1 MKSHANK
8 LAVAVAACSLSLSGL
23 TQAQKLE
30 EVVVTAS
37 KVEASIQDTPIA
49 VTAFTQEALDSQLIN
64 DSSAMQFS
72 VPNLTQT
79 KGNFSGGDIRIR
91 GIGSGAVST
100 FGDSGVGIHV
110 NGIYQVATRIF
121 ETQFLDMERV
131 EVLRGPQGTLYG
143 RNTTGGVIN
152 LITAKADP
160 TEFSASLDGTVG
172 NYGANQGRFHVNAPL
187 SDTLAFRAAGMM
199 LNRDGFTEN
208 VFTGND
214 VDDRSLWSGRL
225 SFTWDAG
232 ENTQVNFM
240 YSLFEEDDSR
250 MRSQK
255 QACNR
260 DPAGILGCLPGNPTY
275 GVANTAGGISGSLMN
290 TIGVINTNVQSL
302 LALSDQL
309 GITGS
314 ASNLALLGPNVAAG
328 TTAFGPTDF
337 INDNNPD
344 DRRQV
349 NMDYEPTYFAEEEMF
364 QLQLVH
370 EEGDLTYSWSTG
382 YTENNY
388 SSTEDYEKG
397 VADSNWQPTL
407 DTFVDLGNATALSG
421 GQYQALLCGLAGVP
435 AAACGI
441 PGVTDIGVL
450 GPATGLNALAPFMVE
465 SVPGS
470 GVALWAGN
478 SALLG
483 GYGAGVPVLMP
494 DGSLVYASKNFGAD
508 ESMSDNEGWSHEFRV
523 QSNYDGNLNFMLG
536 AMNLDYQDR
545 NRYVVRST
553 GLSFPG
559 QVLPINPA
567 VFPAP
572 FGAANPHDE
581 VNPHM
586 QGYENDT
593 RLYELDAQALF
604 GELYYDVNED
614 LRLTFGARYSEEEK
628 KSKQRTIYVTFADL
642 PPLDPTNN
650 AYGFPKYDQ
659 EEFTWKM
666 NATYNMSNDTMVYG
680 TISSSFKSGGVNP
693 ISVDDDL
700 ADPAAGGDPANLG
713 FKPEFVDAFEIG
725 LKTTFMD
732 GAAQF
737 NGAFFFYDYKDM
749 QQSKIVSVTSLNQN
763 SDAEITGF
771 EGEFRWAATE
781 NLEVTAN
788 FGWVNAEIG
797 DYNTVDTANPNARGT
812 TEGVISV
819 NGINFIGMV
828 NPETGANDF
837 GNTVVDGQVVPVDFS
852 RCDQPAGFPCAG
864 YRQSLN
870 GNQIALTPEF
880 NYNIGLIY
888 RSEMAGM
895 PLAMQT
901 NYYWQDEMYTTNFNN
916 PGTKIEDWSMWN
928 ANARLMGED
937 WYAEVWVR
945 NILDDDNITGGYL
958 TTSVSSLFTNQFI
971 LEPRT
976 YGLSVGLRF

>member
-30 EVVVTAS
+30 EVVVTAA

-49 VTAFTQEALDSQLIN
+49 VSAFSQEQLDAQLIN
-64 DSSAMQFS
+64 DASAMQFS

-79 KGNFSGGDIRIR
+79 KGNFTAGDIRIR
-91 GIGSGAVST
+91 GIGSGAVGT

-110 NGIYQVATRIF
+110 NGVYQVSTRIF

-255 QACNR
+255 QACNT

-275 GVANTAGGISGSLMN
+275 GVANTSGGISGSLMN
-290 TIGVINTNVQSL
+290 TIGTINSNVQSL

-314 ASNLALLGPNVAAG
+314 QSNLALLGPNVAAG

-337 INDNNPD
+337 ITDNNPD
-344 DRRQV
+344 DRRKV

-364 QLQLVH
+364 QLQLTH

-382 YTENNY
+382 YTETGF

-508 ESMSDNEGWSHEFRV
+508 ESFSDNQGWSHELRI
-523 QSNYDGNLNFMLG
+523 QSNYDGNLNFMVG
-536 AMNLDYQDR
+536 AFNLDYEGR

-559 QVLPINPA
+559 QVLPINAA

-604 GELYYDVNED
+604 GELYYDVNQD

-725 LKTTFMD
+725 MKTTFMD

-771 EGEFRWAATE
+771 EGELRMLLTD
-781 NLEVTAN
+781 NLEFTAN
-788 FGWVNAEIG
+788 VGWVDAEIG
-797 DYNTVDTANPNARGT
+797 EYDTVDTANPNARGT
-812 TEGVISV
+812 TEGVVSV
-819 NGINFIGMV
+819 NGVNFIV
-828 NPETGANDF
+828 PYVDAS
-837 GNTVVDGQVVPVDFS
+837 GNLVPVDYS
-852 RCDQPAGFPCAG
+852 RCDQPAPFPCAG
-864 YRQSLN
+864 YRQSLA

-880 NYNIGLIY
+880 NYNLGLIY
-888 RSEMAGM
+888 KSEMGGM
-895 PLAMQT
+895 PLALQT
-901 NYYWQDEMYTTNFNN
+901 NYYWQDKMYTTNFNT
-916 PGTKIEDWSMWN
+916 PGTEIEDWSMWN
-928 ANARLMGED
+928 ANARLMGD
-937 WYAEVWVR
+937 SWYAELWVR

-958 TTSVSSLFTNQFI
+958 TSSVSNLFTNQFI

-976 YGLSVGLRF
+976 YGLTVGMRF

>member
-30 EVVVTAS
+30 EVVVTAA

-49 VTAFTQEALDSQLIN
+49 VTAFSQEALDSQLIN

-79 KGNFSGGDIRIR
+79 KGNFTGGDIRIR
-91 GIGSGAVST
+91 GIGSGAVGT

-160 TEFSASLDGTVG
+160 TEFSASLDATVG
-172 NYGANQGRFHVNAPL
+172 NYGANQGRFHINTPL

-255 QACNR
+255 QACNT
-260 DPAGILGCLPGNPTY
+260 DPSGTLGCLPGSPTY
-275 GVANTAGGISGSLMN
+275 GVANGGGIGDALMASISGISDGSQLFLGLAGQLGLN
-290 TIGVINTNVQSL
+290 PGNAAL
-302 LALSDQL
+302 LANTAMFGD
-309 GITGS
+309 GS
-314 ASNLALLGPNVAAG
+314 AVFSAPFLS
-328 TTAFGPTDF
+328 
-337 INDNNPD
+337 DNNPD
-344 DRRQV
+344 DRRKV

-364 QLQLVH
+364 QLQLTH
-370 EEGDLTYSWSTG
+370 DEGDLTYSWSTG
-382 YTENNY
+382 YTENVVRA
-388 SSTEDYEKG
+388 TEDYEKG
-397 VADSNWQPTL
+397 VANGSWQPGL
-407 DTFVDLGNATALSG
+407 DALVDLGNATPLSMAQYAQYQQIAAGSG
-421 GQYQALLCGLAGVP
+421 GALP
-435 AAACGI
+435 AI
-441 PGVTDIGVL
+441 PDSL
-450 GPATGLNALAPFMVE
+450 LPFMVDFMG
-465 SVPGS
+465 PGS
-470 GVALWAGN
+470 AFWAGN

-483 GYGAGVPVLMP
+483 DLGSGIPVLMP
-494 DGSLVYASKNFGAD
+494 DGTLVRTSKQFGAD
-508 ESMSDNEGWSHEFRV
+508 QSMGMDEGWSHEFRV
-523 QSNYDGNLNFMLG
+523 QSNFDGDFNFLLG
-536 AMNLDYQDR
+536 AMNLDYQSGGH
-545 NRYVVRST
+545 YVVRNAGI
-553 GLSFPG
+553 GLPG
-559 QVLPINPA
+559 QILPIDPR

-572 FGAANPHDE
+572 SNLTDPSNE
-581 VNPHM
+581 VSPHM
-586 QGYENDT
+586 WGYENDT

-604 GELYYDVNED
+604 GELYYDVNQD

-642 PPLDPTNN
+642 PPLDPENN

-659 EEFTWKM
+659 EEFTWKL

-680 TISSSFKSGGVNP
+680 TVSSSFKSGGVNP

-725 LKTTFMD
+725 MKTTFMD

-771 EGEFRWAATE
+771 EGELRMALTDS
-781 NLEVTAN
+781 LEFTAN
-788 FGWVNAEIG
+788 VGWVDAEIG
-797 DYNTVDTANPNARGT
+797 EYDTVDTANPNARGN
-812 TEGVISV
+812 TEGVTSV
-819 NGINFIGMV
+819 NGVNFIV
-828 NPETGANDF
+828 PYTDAS
-837 GNTVVDGQVVPVDFS
+837 GNLVPVDYS
-852 RCDQPAGFPCAG
+852 RCDQPAPFPCAG
-864 YRQSLN
+864 YRQSLA

-880 NYNIGLIY
+880 NYNLGLIY
-888 RSEMAGM
+888 RSEMGGM
-895 PLAMQT
+895 PLFMQT
-901 NYYWQDEMYTTNFNN
+901 DYYWQDKMYTTNFNT
-916 PGTKIEDWSMWN
+916 PGTEIEDWSMWN
-928 ANARLMGED
+928 ASARVMGNG
-937 WYAEVWVR
+937 WYAEAWVR

-958 TTSVSSLFTNQFI
+958 TSSVSSLFTNQFI

-976 YGLSVGLRF
+976 YGLTVGMRF

>member
-8 LAVAVAACSLSLSGL
+8 LAIAVATCSLALSGL

-30 EVVVTAS
+30 EVVVTAA

-49 VTAFTQEALDSQLIN
+49 VSAFTQEQLDAQLIN
-64 DSSAMQFS
+64 DASAMQFS

-79 KGNFSGGDIRIR
+79 KGNFTGGDIRIR
-91 GIGSGAVST
+91 GIGSGAVGT

-131 EVLRGPQGTLYG
+131 ETLRGPQGTLYG

-152 LITAKADP
+152 LITSKADP
-160 TEFSASLDGTVG
+160 SEFSASIDGTVG
-172 NYGANQGRFHVNAPL
+172 NYGASQGRFHVNAPL
-187 SDTLAFRAAGMM
+187 SDTLALRVAGMS
-199 LNRDGFTEN
+199 LERDGFTTNE
-208 VFTGND
+208 FTGND

-225 SFTWDAG
+225 SLTWDAG

-240 YSLFEEDDSR
+240 YSNFEEDDSR

-275 GVANTAGGISGSLMN
+275 GVANTSGGISGSLMN
-290 TIGVINTNVQSL
+290 TISSINANVQSL

-314 ASNLALLGPNVAAG
+314 MSNAMLLGPNVAAG
-328 TTAFGPTDF
+328 TTAFGPSDF

-344 DRRQV
+344 DRRRV
-349 NMDYEPTYFAEEEMF
+349 NMDYEPTYMADEEMW
-364 QLQLVH
+364 QLQLTH
-370 EEGDLTYSWSTG
+370 DAGDLTYSWSTG
-382 YTENNY
+382 YTETAF

-397 VADSNWQPTL
+397 VADSDWQPTL

-421 GQYQALLCGLAGVP
+421 AQYQALLCGLASVP

-441 PGVTDIGVL
+441 EGATDIATL
-450 GPATGLNALAPFMVE
+450 GPATGLSALAPFMVE

-494 DGSLVYASKNFGAD
+494 DGTMVYASKNFGAD

-523 QSNYDGNLNFMLG
+523 QSSFDGDLNFMLG
-536 AMNLDYQDR
+536 GFMLDYESR

-553 GLSFPG
+553 GLAFPG

-593 RLYELDAQALF
+593 RRYQLDAKAMF
-604 GELYYDVNED
+604 GELYWDVNQD
-614 LRLTFGARYSEEEK
+614 LRLTFGARYSKEEK
-628 KSKQRTIYVTFADL
+628 KSKQRTIYVTFSGL
-642 PPLDPTNN
+642 PPLDPVNN
-650 AYGFPKYDQ
+650 AYGFPEYDQ
-659 EEFTWKM
+659 DEFTWKF

-680 TISSSFKSGGVNP
+680 TLSSSFKSGGVNP
-693 ISVDDDL
+693 LSLTDALI
-700 ADPAAGGDPANLG
+700 DPEQGGSLSNLG
-713 FKPEFVDAFEIG
+713 FKPEFVDAIELG

-749 QQSKIVSVTSLNQN
+749 QQSKIVAVTSLNQN

-771 EGEFRWAATE
+771 EGEFRFAATD
-781 NLEVTAN
+781 NLELTAN
-788 FGWVNAEIG
+788 FGWVDAEIG
-797 DYNTVDTANPNARGT
+797 EYRTVDTANPNGMGT
-812 TEGVISV
+812 TEGVVSC
-819 NGINFIGMV
+819 NGINYIGTGCGAAYVPSYVDSSGATQSV
-828 NPETGANDF
+828 NYDL
-837 GNTVVDGQVVPVDFS
+837 
-852 RCDQPAGFPCAG
+852 CDQIPGYPCTG
-864 YRQSLN
+864 YQQNLS
-870 GNQIALTPEF
+870 GNQIALTPKL
-880 NYNIGLIY
+880 NYNLGAIY
-888 RSEMAGM
+888 RTQMGGM
-895 PLAMQT
+895 PMVMQT
-901 NYYWQDEMYTTNFNN
+901 NYYWQDKMYTTNFNT
-916 PGTKIEDWSMWN
+916 PGTEIDDWSMWN
-928 ANARLMGED
+928 ANARLMGDD
-937 WYAEVWVR
+937 WYAELWVR

-958 TTSVSSLFTNQFI
+958 TSSVSNLFTNQFI

-976 YGLSVGLRF
+976 YGLTVGMRF

>member
-1 MKSHANK
+1 
-8 LAVAVAACSLSLSGL
+8 
-23 TQAQKLE
+23 
-30 EVVVTAS
+30 
-37 KVEASIQDTPIA
+37 
-49 VTAFTQEALDSQLIN
+49 
-64 DSSAMQFS
+64 
-72 VPNLTQT
+72 
-79 KGNFSGGDIRIR
+79 
-91 GIGSGAVST
+91 
-100 FGDSGVGIHV
+100 
-110 NGIYQVATRIF
+110 
-121 ETQFLDMERV
+121 
-131 EVLRGPQGTLYG
+131 
-143 RNTTGGVIN
+143 
-152 LITAKADP
+152 
-160 TEFSASLDGTVG
+160 
-172 NYGANQGRFHVNAPL
+172 L

-275 GVANTAGGISGSLMN
+275 GVANTSGGISGSLMN
-290 TIGVINTNVQSL
+290 TIGTINSNVQSL

-314 ASNLALLGPNVAAG
+314 MSNAMLLGPNVAAG

-344 DRRQV
+344 DRRKV

-382 YTENNY
+382 YTENNF

-536 AMNLDYQDR
+536 AMNLDYQSR

-553 GLSFPG
+553 GLAFPG
-559 QVLPINPA
+559 QVLPINAA

-614 LRLTFGARYSEEEK
+614 LRLTFGARYSEEQK
-628 KSKQRTIYVTFADL
+628 SSKQRTIYVTFADL

-650 AYGFPKYDQ
+650 AYGVPKYDQ

-725 LKTTFMD
+725 MKTTFMD

-771 EGEFRWAATE
+771 EGELRMLLTD
-781 NLEVTAN
+781 NLEFTAN
-788 FGWVNAEIG
+788 VGWVDAEIG
-797 DYNTVDTANPNARGT
+797 EYDTVDTANPNARGT
-812 TEGVISV
+812 TEGVVSV
-819 NGINFIGMV
+819 NGVNFIV
-828 NPETGANDF
+828 PYVDAS
-837 GNTVVDGQVVPVDFS
+837 GNLVPVDYS
-852 RCDQPAGFPCAG
+852 RCDQPAPFPCAG
-864 YRQSLN
+864 YRQSLA

-880 NYNIGLIY
+880 NYNLGLIY
-888 RSEMAGM
+888 KSEMGGM
-895 PLAMQT
+895 PLALQT
-901 NYYWQDEMYTTNFNN
+901 NYYWQDKMYTTNFNT
-916 PGTKIEDWSMWN
+916 PGTEIEDWSMWN
-928 ANARLMGED
+928 ANARLMGD
-937 WYAEVWVR
+937 SWYAELWVR

-958 TTSVSSLFTNQFI
+958 TSSVSNLFTNQFI

-976 YGLSVGLRF
+976 YGLTVGMRF

>member
-49 VTAFTQEALDSQLIN
+49 VSAFSQEQLDAQLIN
-64 DSSAMQFS
+64 DASAMQFS

-79 KGNFSGGDIRIR
+79 KGNFTAGDIRIR
-91 GIGSGAVST
+91 GIGSGAVGS

-110 NGIYQVATRIF
+110 NGIYQVSTRIF

-160 TEFSASLDGTVG
+160 TEFSASLDGTV
-172 NYGANQGRFHVNAPL
+172 GANQGRFHVNAPL

-275 GVANTAGGISGSLMN
+275 GVANTSGGISGSLMN
-290 TIGVINTNVQSL
+290 TIGTINSNVQSL

-314 ASNLALLGPNVAAG
+314 MSNAMLLGPNVAAG

-344 DRRQV
+344 DRRKV

-382 YTENNY
+382 YTENNF

-536 AMNLDYQDR
+536 AMNLDYQSR

-553 GLSFPG
+553 GLAFPG
-559 QVLPINPA
+559 QVLPINAA

-614 LRLTFGARYSEEEK
+614 LRLTFGARYSEEQK
-628 KSKQRTIYVTFADL
+628 SSKQRTIYVTFADL

-650 AYGFPKYDQ
+650 AYGVPKYDQ

-725 LKTTFMD
+725 MKTTFMD

-771 EGEFRWAATE
+771 EGELRMLLTD
-781 NLEVTAN
+781 NLEFTAN
-788 FGWVNAEIG
+788 VGWVDAEIG
-797 DYNTVDTANPNARGT
+797 EYDTVDTANPNARGT
-812 TEGVISV
+812 TEGVVSV
-819 NGINFIGMV
+819 NGVNFIV
-828 NPETGANDF
+828 PYVDAS
-837 GNTVVDGQVVPVDFS
+837 GNLVPVDYS
-852 RCDQPAGFPCAG
+852 RCDQPAPFPCAG
-864 YRQSLN
+864 YRQSLA

-880 NYNIGLIY
+880 NYNLGLIY
-888 RSEMAGM
+888 KSEMGGM
-895 PLAMQT
+895 PLALQT
-901 NYYWQDEMYTTNFNN
+901 NYYWQDKMYTTNFNT
-916 PGTKIEDWSMWN
+916 PGTEIEDWSMWN
-928 ANARLMGED
+928 ANARLMGD
-937 WYAEVWVR
+937 SWYAELWVR

-958 TTSVSSLFTNQFI
+958 TSSVSNLFTNQFI

-976 YGLSVGLRF
+976 YGLTVGMRF

>member
-30 EVVVTAS
+30 EVVVTAA

-49 VTAFTQEALDSQLIN
+49 VSAFSQEQLDAQLIN
-64 DSSAMQFS
+64 DASAMQFS

-79 KGNFSGGDIRIR
+79 KGNFTAGDIRIR
-91 GIGSGAVST
+91 GIGSGAVGT

-110 NGIYQVATRIF
+110 NGIYQVSTRIF

-255 QACNR
+255 QACNT

-290 TIGVINTNVQSL
+290 TIGTINSNVQSL

-314 ASNLALLGPNVAAG
+314 LSNLALLGPNVAAG

-337 INDNNPD
+337 ITDNNPD
-344 DRRQV
+344 DRRKV

-364 QLQLVH
+364 QLQLTH

-382 YTENNY
+382 YTETGY

-508 ESMSDNEGWSHEFRV
+508 ESFSDNQGWSHELRI
-523 QSNYDGNLNFMLG
+523 QSNYDGNLNFMVG
-536 AMNLDYQDR
+536 AFNLDYEGR

-553 GLSFPG
+553 GLAFPG
-559 QVLPINPA
+559 QVLPINAA

-604 GELYYDVNED
+604 GELYYDVNQD

-642 PPLDPTNN
+642 PPLDATNN

-725 LKTTFMD
+725 MKTTFMD

-771 EGEFRWAATE
+771 EGELRMLLTD
-781 NLEVTAN
+781 NLEFTAN
-788 FGWVNAEIG
+788 VGWVDAEIG
-797 DYNTVDTANPNARGT
+797 EYDTVDTANPNARGT
-812 TEGVISV
+812 TEGVVSV
-819 NGINFIGMV
+819 NGVNFIV
-828 NPETGANDF
+828 PYVDAS
-837 GNTVVDGQVVPVDFS
+837 GNLVPVDYS
-852 RCDQPAGFPCAG
+852 RCDQPAPFPCAG
-864 YRQSLN
+864 YRQSLA

-880 NYNIGLIY
+880 NYNLGLIY
-888 RSEMAGM
+888 KTEMGGM
-895 PLAMQT
+895 PVALQT
-901 NYYWQDEMYTTNFNN
+901 NYYWQDKMYTTNFNSSSN
-916 PGTKIEDWSMWN
+916 QIEDWSMWN
-928 ANARLMGED
+928 ANARFMGD
-937 WYAEVWVR
+937 GWYAEAWVR

-958 TTSVSSLFTNQFI
+958 TSSVSNLFTNQFI

-976 YGLSVGLRF
+976 YGLTVGMRF

>member
-1 MKSHANK
+1 MKSHAKK

-30 EVVVTAS
+30 EVVVTAA

-49 VTAFTQEALDSQLIN
+49 VSAFSQEQLDAQLIN
-64 DSSAMQFS
+64 DASAMQFS

-79 KGNFSGGDIRIR
+79 KGNFTAGDIRIR
-91 GIGSGAVST
+91 GIGSGAVGT

-110 NGIYQVATRIF
+110 NGIYQVSTRIF

-160 TEFSASLDGTVG
+160 SEFNASIDATVG
-172 NYGANQGRFHVNAPL
+172 NYGANQGRFHVNTPL

-208 VFTGND
+208 LYTGND

-240 YSLFEEDDSR
+240 YSMFEEDDSR

-255 QACNR
+255 QACNT
-260 DPAGILGCLPGNPTY
+260 DPAGILGCLPGTPTY
-275 GVANTAGGISGSLMN
+275 GVANGGGIGDSLMDSISGISDGAQ
-290 TIGVINTNVQSL
+290 TFLG
-302 LALSDQL
+302 LAAAQL
-309 GITGS
+309 GINPGNAGLLANTSLLGDGS
-314 ASNLALLGPNVAAG
+314 AVFVRPFQ
-328 TTAFGPTDF
+328 T
-337 INDNNPD
+337 DNNPD
-344 DRRQV
+344 DRRKV

-364 QLQLVH
+364 QLQLTH
-370 EEGDLTYSWSTG
+370 DEGDLTYSWSTG
-382 YTENNY
+382 YTETMFR
-388 SSTEDYEKG
+388 STEDYEKG
-397 VADSNWQPTL
+397 VTTGSWQPGL
-407 DTFVDLGNATALSG
+407 DALVDLGNATALSLAQYA
-421 GQYQALLCGLAGVP
+421 QYQQV
-435 AAACGI
+435 AAASGGALPAI
-441 PGVTDIGVL
+441 PDSL
-450 GPATGLNALAPFMVE
+450 LPFMVDFAG
-465 SVPGS
+465 PGT
-470 GVALWAGN
+470 AIWAGN

-483 GYGAGVPVLMP
+483 GYGAGIPVLMP
-494 DGSLVYASKNFGAD
+494 DGTLVRTGRQFGAD
-508 ESMSDNEGWSHEFRV
+508 QSMSDNEGWSHEFRV
-523 QSNYDGNLNFMLG
+523 QSNFDGDLNFMIG
-536 AMNLDYQDR
+536 AFNLDYEGR
-545 NRYVVRST
+545 NHYVVRNAGI
-553 GLSFPG
+553 GLPG
-559 QVLPINPA
+559 QILPINQA

-572 FGAANPHDE
+572 SNLTDPSNE

-586 QGYENDT
+586 WGYENDT

-604 GELYYDVNED
+604 GELYYDVNQD

-642 PPLDPTNN
+642 PPLDSENN

-666 NATYNMSNDTMVYG
+666 NATYNMSDDTMVYG

-713 FKPEFVDAFEIG
+713 FKPEFVDAFELG
-725 LKTTFMD
+725 MKTTFMD

-771 EGEFRWAATE
+771 EGELRVLLAD
-781 NLEVTAN
+781 NLEFTAN
-788 FGWVNAEIG
+788 VGWVDAELG
-797 DYNTVDTANPNARGT
+797 EYNTVDTANPNARGT
-812 TEGVISV
+812 TEGVTSV
-819 NGINFIGMV
+819 NGVNFII
-828 NPETGANDF
+828 PYADAS
-837 GNTVVDGQVVPVDFS
+837 GNIVPVDYS
-852 RCDQPAGFPCAG
+852 RCDQPAPFPCAG
-864 YRQSLN
+864 YRQSLA

-880 NYNIGLIY
+880 NYNLGLIY
-888 RSEMAGM
+888 TSEMGGM
-895 PLAMQT
+895 PLAIQT
-901 NYYWQDEMYTTNFNN
+901 NYYWQDKMYTTNFNSSSN
-916 PGTKIEDWSMWN
+916 QIEDWSMWN
-928 ANARLMGED
+928 ANARIMGNG
-937 WYAEVWVR
+937 WYAEAWVR

-958 TTSVSSLFTNQFI
+958 TSSVSSLFTNQFI

-976 YGLSVGLRF
+976 YGLTVGMRF

>member
-30 EVVVTAS
+30 EVVVTAA

-49 VTAFTQEALDSQLIN
+49 VSAFSQEQLDAQLIN
-64 DSSAMQFS
+64 DASAMQFS

-79 KGNFSGGDIRIR
+79 KGNFTAGDIRIR
-91 GIGSGAVST
+91 GIGSGAVGT

-110 NGIYQVATRIF
+110 NGVYQVSTRIF

-255 QACNR
+255 QACNT

-275 GVANTAGGISGSLMN
+275 GVANTSGGISGSLMN
-290 TIGVINTNVQSL
+290 TIGTINSNVQSL

-314 ASNLALLGPNVAAG
+314 QSNLALLGPNVAAG

-337 INDNNPD
+337 ITDNNPD
-344 DRRQV
+344 DRRKV

-364 QLQLVH
+364 QLQLTH

-382 YTENNY
+382 YTETGF

-508 ESMSDNEGWSHEFRV
+508 ESFSDNQGWSHELRI
-523 QSNYDGNLNFMLG
+523 QSNYDGNLNFMVG
-536 AMNLDYQDR
+536 AFNLDYEGR

-559 QVLPINPA
+559 QVLPINAA

-604 GELYYDVNED
+604 GELYYDVNQD

-725 LKTTFMD
+725 MKTTFMD

-771 EGEFRWAATE
+771 EGELRMLLTD
-781 NLEVTAN
+781 NLEFTAN
-788 FGWVNAEIG
+788 VGWVDAEIG
-797 DYNTVDTANPNARGT
+797 EYDTVDTANPNARGT
-812 TEGVISV
+812 TEGVVSV
-819 NGINFIGMV
+819 NGVNFIV
-828 NPETGANDF
+828 PYVDAS
-837 GNTVVDGQVVPVDFS
+837 GNLVPVDYS
-852 RCDQPAGFPCAG
+852 RCDQPAPFPCAG
-864 YRQSLN
+864 YRQSLA

-880 NYNIGLIY
+880 NYNLGLIY
-888 RSEMAGM
+888 KTEMGGM
-895 PLAMQT
+895 PVALQT
-901 NYYWQDEMYTTNFNN
+901 NYYWQDKMYTTNFNSSSN
-916 PGTKIEDWSMWN
+916 QIEDWSMWN
-928 ANARLMGED
+928 ANARFMGD
-937 WYAEVWVR
+937 GWYAEAWVR

-958 TTSVSSLFTNQFI
+958 TSSVSNLFTNQFI

-976 YGLSVGLRF
+976 YGLTVGMRF

>member
-30 EVVVTAS
+30 EVVVTAA

-49 VTAFTQEALDSQLIN
+49 VTAFSQEALDSQLIN

-79 KGNFSGGDIRIR
+79 KGNFTGGDIRIR
-91 GIGSGAVST
+91 GIGSGAVGT

-160 TEFSASLDGTVG
+160 TEFSASLDATVG
-172 NYGANQGRFHVNAPL
+172 NYGANQGRFHINTPL

-255 QACNR
+255 QACNT
-260 DPAGILGCLPGNPTY
+260 DPSGTLGCLPGSPTY
-275 GVANTAGGISGSLMN
+275 GVANGGGIGDALMASISGISDGSQLFLGLAGQLGLN
-290 TIGVINTNVQSL
+290 PGNAAL
-302 LALSDQL
+302 LANTAMFGD
-309 GITGS
+309 GS
-314 ASNLALLGPNVAAG
+314 AVFSAPFLS
-328 TTAFGPTDF
+328 
-337 INDNNPD
+337 DNNPD
-344 DRRQV
+344 DRRKV

-364 QLQLVH
+364 QLQLTH
-370 EEGDLTYSWSTG
+370 DEGDLTYSWSTG
-382 YTENNY
+382 YTENVVRA
-388 SSTEDYEKG
+388 TEDYEKG
-397 VADSNWQPTL
+397 VANGSWQPGL
-407 DTFVDLGNATALSG
+407 DALVDLGNATPLSMAQYAQYQQIAAGSG
-421 GQYQALLCGLAGVP
+421 GALP
-435 AAACGI
+435 AI
-441 PGVTDIGVL
+441 PDSL
-450 GPATGLNALAPFMVE
+450 LPFMVDFMG
-465 SVPGS
+465 PGS
-470 GVALWAGN
+470 AFWAGN

-483 GYGAGVPVLMP
+483 DLGSGIPVLMP
-494 DGSLVYASKNFGAD
+494 DGTLVRTSKQFGAD
-508 ESMSDNEGWSHEFRV
+508 QSMGMDEGWSHEFRV
-523 QSNYDGNLNFMLG
+523 QSNFDGDLNFLLG
-536 AMNLDYQDR
+536 AMNLDYQSGGH
-545 NRYVVRST
+545 YVVRNAGI
-553 GLSFPG
+553 GLPG
-559 QVLPINPA
+559 QILPIDPR

-572 FGAANPHDE
+572 SNLTDPSNE
-581 VNPHM
+581 VSPHM
-586 QGYENDT
+586 WGYENDT

-604 GELYYDVNED
+604 GELYYDVNQD

-642 PPLDPTNN
+642 PPLDPENN

-659 EEFTWKM
+659 EEFTWKL
-666 NATYNMSNDTMVYG
+666 NATYNMSDDTMVYG
-680 TISSSFKSGGVNP
+680 TVSSSFKSGGVNP

-725 LKTTFMD
+725 MKTTFMD

-771 EGEFRWAATE
+771 EGELRMALTDS
-781 NLEVTAN
+781 LEFTAN
-788 FGWVNAEIG
+788 VGWVDAEIG
-797 DYNTVDTANPNARGT
+797 EYDTVDTANPNARGN
-812 TEGVISV
+812 TEGVTSV
-819 NGINFIGMV
+819 NGVNFIV
-828 NPETGANDF
+828 PYTDAS
-837 GNTVVDGQVVPVDFS
+837 GNLVPVDYS
-852 RCDQPAGFPCAG
+852 RCDQPAPFPCAG
-864 YRQSLN
+864 YRQSLA

-880 NYNIGLIY
+880 NYNLGLIY
-888 RSEMAGM
+888 SSEMGGM
-895 PLAMQT
+895 PLFMQT
-901 NYYWQDEMYTTNFNN
+901 NYYWQDKMYTTNFNT
-916 PGTKIEDWSMWN
+916 PGTEIEDWSMWN
-928 ANARLMGED
+928 ASARVMGNG
-937 WYAEVWVR
+937 WYAEAWVR

-958 TTSVSSLFTNQFI
+958 TSSVSSLFTNQFI

-976 YGLSVGLRF
+976 YGLTVGMRF

>member
-91 GIGSGAVST
+91 GIGSGAVGS

-344 DRRQV
+344 DRRKV

-382 YTENNY
+382 YTENNF

-553 GLSFPG
+553 GLAFPG
-559 QVLPINPA
+559 QVLPINPF

-581 VNPHM
+581 ANPHM

-771 EGEFRWAATE
+771 EGELRMALSE
-781 NLEVTAN
+781 NLEFTAN
-788 FGWVNAEIG
+788 LGWVDAEIG

-812 TEGVISV
+812 TEGVVSV
-819 NGINFIGMV
+819 NGVNFIV
-828 NPETGANDF
+828 PYVDAS
-837 GNTVVDGQVVPVDFS
+837 GNLVPVDYS
-852 RCDQPAGFPCAG
+852 RCDQPAPFPCAG
-864 YRQSLN
+864 YRQSLA
-870 GNQIALTPEF
+870 GNQIALTPEL
-880 NYNIGLIY
+880 NYNLGLIY
-888 RSEMAGM
+888 KSQMGGM
-895 PLAMQT
+895 PLALQT
-901 NYYWQDEMYTTNFNN
+901 NYYWQDKMYTTNFNT
-916 PGTKIEDWSMWN
+916 PGTEIEDWSMWN
-928 ANARLMGED
+928 ANARLMGD
-937 WYAEVWVR
+937 SWYAELWVR

-958 TTSVSSLFTNQFI
+958 TTSVSNLFTNQFI

-976 YGLSVGLRF
+976 YGLTVGMRF

>member
-49 VTAFTQEALDSQLIN
+49 VSAFSQEQLDAQLIN
-64 DSSAMQFS
+64 DASAMQFS

-79 KGNFSGGDIRIR
+79 KGNFTAGDIRIR
-91 GIGSGAVST
+91 GIGSGAVGS

-225 SFTWDAG
+225 SFTLDAG

-275 GVANTAGGISGSLMN
+275 GVANTSGGISGSLMN
-290 TIGVINTNVQSL
+290 TIGSINANVQSL

-314 ASNLALLGPNVAAG
+314 MSNAMLLGPNVAAG

-344 DRRQV
+344 DRRKV

-382 YTENNY
+382 YTENNF

-536 AMNLDYQDR
+536 AMNLDYQSR

-553 GLSFPG
+553 GLAFPG
-559 QVLPINPA
+559 QVLPINAA

-614 LRLTFGARYSEEEK
+614 LRLTFGARYSEEQK
-628 KSKQRTIYVTFADL
+628 SSKQRTIYVTFADL

-650 AYGFPKYDQ
+650 AYGVPKYDQ

-725 LKTTFMD
+725 MKTTFMD

-771 EGEFRWAATE
+771 EGELRMLLTD
-781 NLEVTAN
+781 NLEFTAN
-788 FGWVNAEIG
+788 VGWVDAEIG
-797 DYNTVDTANPNARGT
+797 EYDTVDTANPNARGT
-812 TEGVISV
+812 TEGVVSV
-819 NGINFIGMV
+819 NGVNFIV
-828 NPETGANDF
+828 PYVDAS
-837 GNTVVDGQVVPVDFS
+837 GNLVPVDYS
-852 RCDQPAGFPCAG
+852 RCDQPAPFPCAG
-864 YRQSLN
+864 YRQSLA

-880 NYNIGLIY
+880 NYNLGLIY
-888 RSEMAGM
+888 KSEMGGM
-895 PLAMQT
+895 PLALQT
-901 NYYWQDEMYTTNFNN
+901 NYYWQDKMYTTNFNT
-916 PGTKIEDWSMWN
+916 PGTEIEDWSMWN
-928 ANARLMGED
+928 ANARLMGD
-937 WYAEVWVR
+937 SWYAELWVR

-958 TTSVSSLFTNQFI
+958 TSSVSNLFTNQFI

-976 YGLSVGLRF
+976 YGLTVGMRF

>member
-30 EVVVTAS
+30 EVVVTAA

-49 VTAFTQEALDSQLIN
+49 VSAFTQEQLDAQLIN
-64 DSSAMQFS
+64 DASAMQFS

-79 KGNFSGGDIRIR
+79 KGNFTGGDIRIR
-91 GIGSGAVST
+91 GIGSGAVGT

-131 EVLRGPQGTLYG
+131 ETLRGPQGTLYG

-152 LITAKADP
+152 LITSKADP
-160 TEFSASLDGTVG
+160 TEFSASIDGTVG
-172 NYGANQGRFHVNAPL
+172 NYGASQGRFHVNAPL
-187 SDTLAFRAAGMM
+187 SDTLALRVAGMS
-199 LNRDGFTEN
+199 LERDGFTTNE
-208 VFTGND
+208 FTGND

-225 SFTWDAG
+225 SLTWDAG

-240 YSLFEEDDSR
+240 YSNFEEDDSR

-275 GVANTAGGISGSLMN
+275 GVANTSGGISGSLMN
-290 TIGVINTNVQSL
+290 TIGSINANVQSL

-314 ASNLALLGPNVAAG
+314 MSNAMLLGPNVAAG
-328 TTAFGPTDF
+328 TTAFGPSDF

-344 DRRQV
+344 DRRRV
-349 NMDYEPTYFAEEEMF
+349 NMDYEPTYMADEEMW
-364 QLQLVH
+364 QLQLTH
-370 EEGDLTYSWSTG
+370 DAGDLTYSWSTG
-382 YTENNY
+382 YTETAF

-397 VADSNWQPTL
+397 VADSDWQPTL

-421 GQYQALLCGLAGVP
+421 AQYQALLCGLASVP

-441 PGVTDIGVL
+441 EGATDIATL
-450 GPATGLNALAPFMVE
+450 GPATGLSALAPFMVE

-494 DGSLVYASKNFGAD
+494 DGTLVYASNNFGAD

-523 QSNYDGNLNFMLG
+523 QSSFDGDLNFMLG
-536 AMNLDYQDR
+536 GFMLDYESR
-545 NRYVVRST
+545 NRYDVRST
-553 GLSFPG
+553 GLAFPG

-586 QGYENDT
+586 QGYSNDT
-593 RLYELDAQALF
+593 RRYQLDAKAMF
-604 GELYYDVNED
+604 GELYWDVNQD

-628 KSKQRTIYVTFADL
+628 KSKQRTIYVTFSGL
-642 PPLDPTNN
+642 PPLDPVNN
-650 AYGFPKYDQ
+650 AYGFPEYDQ
-659 EEFTWKM
+659 DEFTWKF

-680 TISSSFKSGGVNP
+680 TLSSSFKSGGVNP
-693 ISVDDDL
+693 LSLTDALI
-700 ADPAAGGDPANLG
+700 DPEQGGSLSNLG
-713 FKPEFVDAFEIG
+713 FKPEFIDSIELG

-737 NGAFFFYDYKDM
+737 NGAFFYYDYKDM
-749 QQSKIVSVTSLNQN
+749 QQSKIVAVTSINQN
-763 SDAEITGF
+763 SDAEVTGF
-771 EGEFRWAATE
+771 EGEFRFAATD
-781 NLEVTAN
+781 NLELTAN
-788 FGWVNAEIG
+788 FGWVDAEIG
-797 DYNTVDTANPNARGT
+797 DYRTVDTANPNGMGT
-812 TEGVISV
+812 TEGVVSC
-819 NGINFIGMV
+819 NGINYIGTGCGAAYVPSYVDSSGATQSV
-828 NPETGANDF
+828 NYDL
-837 GNTVVDGQVVPVDFS
+837 
-852 RCDQPAGFPCAG
+852 CDQIPGYPCTG
-864 YRQSLN
+864 YQQNLS
-870 GNQIALTPEF
+870 GNQIALTPKL
-880 NYNIGLIY
+880 NYNLGAIY
-888 RSEMAGM
+888 RTQMGGM
-895 PLAMQT
+895 PMVMQT
-901 NYYWQDEMYTTNFNN
+901 NYYWQDKMYTTNFNT
-916 PGTKIEDWSMWN
+916 PGTEIDDWSMWN
-928 ANARLMGED
+928 ANARLMGDD
-937 WYAEVWVR
+937 WYAELWVR

-958 TTSVSSLFTNQFI
+958 TSSVSNLFTNQFI

-976 YGLSVGLRF
+976 YGLTVGMRF

>member
-30 EVVVTAS
+30 EVVVTAA

-49 VTAFTQEALDSQLIN
+49 VTAFSQEALDSQLIN

-79 KGNFSGGDIRIR
+79 KGNFTGGDIRIR
-91 GIGSGAVST
+91 GIGSGAVGT

-160 TEFSASLDGTVG
+160 TEFSASLDATVG
-172 NYGANQGRFHVNAPL
+172 NYGANQGRFHINTPL

-255 QACNR
+255 QACNT
-260 DPAGILGCLPGNPTY
+260 DPSGTLGCLPGSPTY
-275 GVANTAGGISGSLMN
+275 GVANGGGIGDALMASISGISDGSQLFLGLAGQLGLN
-290 TIGVINTNVQSL
+290 PGNAAL
-302 LALSDQL
+302 LANTAMFGD
-309 GITGS
+309 GS
-314 ASNLALLGPNVAAG
+314 AVFSAPFLS
-328 TTAFGPTDF
+328 
-337 INDNNPD
+337 DNNPD
-344 DRRQV
+344 DRRKV

-364 QLQLVH
+364 QLQLTH
-370 EEGDLTYSWSTG
+370 DEGDLTYSWSTG
-382 YTENNY
+382 YTENVVRA
-388 SSTEDYEKG
+388 TEDYEKG
-397 VADSNWQPTL
+397 VANGSWQPGL
-407 DTFVDLGNATALSG
+407 DALVDLGNATPLSMAQYAQYQQIAAGSG
-421 GQYQALLCGLAGVP
+421 GALP
-435 AAACGI
+435 AI
-441 PGVTDIGVL
+441 PDSL
-450 GPATGLNALAPFMVE
+450 LPFMVDFMG
-465 SVPGS
+465 PGS
-470 GVALWAGN
+470 AFWAGN

-483 GYGAGVPVLMP
+483 DLGSGIPVLMP
-494 DGSLVYASKNFGAD
+494 DGTLVRTSKQFGAD
-508 ESMSDNEGWSHEFRV
+508 QSMGMDEGWSHEFRV
-523 QSNYDGNLNFMLG
+523 QSNFDGDLNFLLG
-536 AMNLDYQDR
+536 AMNLDYQSGGH
-545 NRYVVRST
+545 YVVRNAGI
-553 GLSFPG
+553 GLPG
-559 QVLPINPA
+559 QILPIDPR

-572 FGAANPHDE
+572 SNLTDPSNE
-581 VNPHM
+581 VSPHM
-586 QGYENDT
+586 WGYENDT

-604 GELYYDVNED
+604 GELYYDVNQD

-642 PPLDPTNN
+642 PPLDPENN

-659 EEFTWKM
+659 EEFTWKL

-680 TISSSFKSGGVNP
+680 TVSSSFKSGGVNP

-725 LKTTFMD
+725 MKTTFMD

-771 EGEFRWAATE
+771 EGELRMALTDS
-781 NLEVTAN
+781 LEFTAN
-788 FGWVNAEIG
+788 VGWVDAEIG
-797 DYNTVDTANPNARGT
+797 EYDTVDTANPNARGN
-812 TEGVISV
+812 TEGVTSI
-819 NGINFIGMV
+819 NGVNFIV
-828 NPETGANDF
+828 PYTDAS
-837 GNTVVDGQVVPVDFS
+837 GNLVPVDYS
-852 RCDQPAGFPCAG
+852 RCDQPAPFPCAG
-864 YRQSLN
+864 YRQSLA

-880 NYNIGLIY
+880 NYNLGLIY
-888 RSEMAGM
+888 RSEMGGM
-895 PLAMQT
+895 PLFMQT
-901 NYYWQDEMYTTNFNN
+901 NYYWQDKMYTTNFNT
-916 PGTKIEDWSMWN
+916 PGTEIEDWSMWN
-928 ANARLMGED
+928 ASARVMGNG
-937 WYAEVWVR
+937 WYAEAWVR

-958 TTSVSSLFTNQFI
+958 TSSVSSLFTNQFI

-976 YGLSVGLRF
+976 YGLTVGMRF

>member
-30 EVVVTAS
+30 EVVVTAA

-49 VTAFTQEALDSQLIN
+49 VTAFSQEALDSQLIN

-79 KGNFSGGDIRIR
+79 KGNFTGGDIRIR
-91 GIGSGAVST
+91 GIGSGAVGT

-160 TEFSASLDGTVG
+160 TEFSASLDATVG
-172 NYGANQGRFHVNAPL
+172 NYGANQGRFHINTPL

-255 QACNR
+255 QACNT
-260 DPAGILGCLPGNPTY
+260 DPSGTLGCLPGSPTY
-275 GVANTAGGISGSLMN
+275 GVANGGGIGDALMASISGISDGSQLFLGLAGQLGLN
-290 TIGVINTNVQSL
+290 PGNAAL
-302 LALSDQL
+302 LANTAMFGD
-309 GITGS
+309 GS
-314 ASNLALLGPNVAAG
+314 AVFSAPFLS
-328 TTAFGPTDF
+328 
-337 INDNNPD
+337 DNNPD
-344 DRRQV
+344 DRRKV

-364 QLQLVH
+364 QLQLTH
-370 EEGDLTYSWSTG
+370 DEGDLTYSWSTG
-382 YTENNY
+382 YTENVVRA
-388 SSTEDYEKG
+388 TEDYEKG
-397 VADSNWQPTL
+397 VSTGSWQPGL
-407 DTFVDLGNATALSG
+407 DALVDLGNATPLSMAQYAQYQQIAAGSG
-421 GQYQALLCGLAGVP
+421 GALP
-435 AAACGI
+435 AI
-441 PGVTDIGVL
+441 PDSL
-450 GPATGLNALAPFMVE
+450 LPFMVDFMG
-465 SVPGS
+465 PGS
-470 GVALWAGN
+470 AFWAGN

-483 GYGAGVPVLMP
+483 DLGSGIPVLMP
-494 DGSLVYASKNFGAD
+494 DGTLVRTSKQFGAD
-508 ESMSDNEGWSHEFRV
+508 QSMGMDEGWSHEFRV
-523 QSNYDGNLNFMLG
+523 QSNFDGDLNFLLG
-536 AMNLDYQDR
+536 AMNLDYESGGH
-545 NRYVVRST
+545 YVVRT
-553 GLSFPG
+553 AGLGLPG
-559 QVLPINPA
+559 QILPIDPR

-572 FGAANPHDE
+572 SNLTDPSNE
-581 VNPHM
+581 VSPHM
-586 QGYENDT
+586 WGYENDT

-604 GELYYDVNED
+604 GELYYDVNQD

-642 PPLDPTNN
+642 PPLDPENN

-659 EEFTWKM
+659 EEFTWKL

-680 TISSSFKSGGVNP
+680 TVSSSFKSGGINP

-700 ADPAAGGDPANLG
+700 ADPAAGGDPANLS

-725 LKTTFMD
+725 MKTTFMD

-771 EGEFRWAATE
+771 EGELRMALSD
-781 NLEVTAN
+781 NLEFTAN
-788 FGWVNAEIG
+788 VGWVDAEIG
-797 DYNTVDTANPNARGT
+797 EYDTVDTANPNARGN
-812 TEGVISV
+812 TEGVTSI
-819 NGINFIGMV
+819 NGVNFIV
-828 NPETGANDF
+828 PYTDAS
-837 GNTVVDGQVVPVDFS
+837 GNLVPVDYS
-852 RCDQPAGFPCAG
+852 RCDQPAPFPCAG
-864 YRQSLN
+864 YRQSLA

-880 NYNIGLIY
+880 NYNLGLIY
-888 RSEMAGM
+888 RSEMGGM
-895 PLAMQT
+895 PLFMQT
-901 NYYWQDEMYTTNFNN
+901 NYYWQDKMYTTNFNT
-916 PGTKIEDWSMWN
+916 PGTEIEDWSMWN
-928 ANARLMGED
+928 ASARVMGNG
-937 WYAEVWVR
+937 WYAEAWVR

-958 TTSVSSLFTNQFI
+958 TSSVSSLFTNQFI

-976 YGLSVGLRF
+976 YGLTVGMRF